1 MNTIMV
7 TTNGP
12 LECRGE
18 IEIVTA
24 AGVVV
29 AKETETWLCRCGQS
43 ANKPY
48 CDGSHKTVGF
58 RDTSAPA
65 PAAQPA
71 DAAGPD
77 GVLRVT
83 LRLNGPLRLDG
94 RFEVRTPAAGL
105 IFSGSE
111 TALCRCGQS
120 SKKPFCDGTHRQVGF
135 TA

>member
-18 IEIVTA
+18 IEIVTVD
-24 AGVVV
+24 GVVV

-48 CDGSHKTVGF
+48 CDGSHKTTGF
-58 RDTSAPA
+58 RDTSTPA
-65 PAAQPA
+65 PAVQPA
-71 DAAGPD
+71 DAAGPH
-77 GVLRVT
+77 GVVRVT
-83 LRLNGPLRLDG
+83 LRLDGPLRLDG
-94 RFEVRTPAAGL
+94 RFEVRTPASGL
-105 IFSGSE
+105 IFSGNE

-120 SKKPFCDGTHRQVGF
+120 AKKPFCDGTHRQVGF

>member
-18 IEIVTA
+18 IEIVTV
-24 AGVVV
+24 AGAVVG
-29 AKETETWLCRCGQS
+29 KETETWLCRCGQS

-48 CDGSHKTVGF
+48 CDGSHKTTGF
-58 RDTSAPA
+58 RDASVAA
-65 PAAQPA
+65 PAAQPT
-71 DAAGPD
+71 GTGGSD

-94 RFEVRTPAAGL
+94 RFEVRTPVAGL

-120 SKKPFCDGTHRQVGF
+120 AKKPFCDGTHRQVGF

>member
-1 MNTIMV
+1 MNTILV
-7 TTNGP
+7 TANGP

-24 AGVVV
+24 AGTVV

-48 CDGSHKTVGF
+48 CDGSHKTTGF
-58 RDTSAPA
+58 RDTGAPA
-65 PAAQPA
+65 PAAQPT
-71 DAAGPD
+71 DTGRPE

-120 SKKPFCDGTHRQVGF
+120 AKKPFCDGTHRQVGF
-135 TA
+135 AA

>member
-7 TTNGP
+7 TSNGP

-18 IEIVTA
+18 ITIVNA
-24 AGVVV
+24 DGVVL
-29 AKETETWLCRCGQS
+29 ANETETWLCRCGQS

-48 CDGSHKTVGF
+48 CDSSHRTAGF
-58 RDTSAPA
+58 RDASTA
-65 PAAQPA
+65 PAAQPSA
-71 DAAGPD
+71 EPGPA

-83 LRLNGPLRLDG
+83 LRSNGPLRLDG
-94 RFEVRTPAAGL
+94 RCEVQHPAVGL
-105 IFSGSE
+105 IFAGSE

-120 SKKPFCDGTHRQVGF
+120 GKKPFCDGTHRQVGF